1 MKLGPILAGIQG
13 SELSPADCEQLL
25 HPSVGGVVLFARNF
39 QSRGQLL
46 GLCQQIAELRS
57 PRLLLAVDQE
67 GGRVQRLTDGYTCLP
82 PPGRLGQLFAKSKQ
96 QALDYAY
103 RHGRVMAT
111 EILLSGI
118 DLSFAPV
125 LDLDRGSCVI
135 GDRALAADPQVVIQ
149 LAEAYLAGMRDAGM
163 KSTGKHFP
171 GHGSVGPDSHV
182 DEVCDQR
189 PMAELEA
196 NDLQPFKALASQLD
210 AIMMAHVVYPAVD
223 QQAAGYSAHWI
234 NTVLRGRLG
243 FQGTVFSDDLGMF
256 AARVAGGLVE
266 RARLSLAAGC
276 DAALICNPA
285 EVQQFLGAAGD
296 DWPDAGP
303 ALQRLYGHSRLSYE
317 QLTMVPE
324 WQQWTRSL
332 EAMVT

>member
-1 MKLGPILAGIQG
+1 MKLGPILAGIQ
-13 SELSPADCEQLL
+13 STKLCSADREQLQ
-25 HPSVGGVVLFARNF
+25 HPSIGGVVLFAHNF
-39 QSRGQLL
+39 ENREQLQD
-46 GLCQQIAELRS
+46 LCQSIRELRE

-67 GGRVQRLTDGYTCLP
+67 GGRVQRFTNGYTCLP
-82 PPGRLGQLFAKSKQ
+82 PLARLGRLYDKSKQ

-111 EILLSGI
+111 ETLLSGI

-135 GDRALAADPQVVIQ
+135 GNRALSEDPQIVIS

-171 GHGSVGPDSHV
+171 GHGSVEPDSHV
-182 DEVCDQR
+182 DEVCDDR
-189 PMAELEA
+189 PLTELA
-196 NDLQPFKALASQLD
+196 ASDLQPFQALAGKLD

-223 QQAAGYSAHWI
+223 RQAAGYSDYWI
-234 NTVLRGRLG
+234 KTVLRGQLD

-256 AARVAGGLVE
+256 AAKVAGGLVE
-266 RARLSLAAGC
+266 RARLSLDAGC
-276 DAALICNPA
+276 DAALICNPS
-285 EVQQFLGAAGD
+285 ELKLFLDTAGD
-296 DWPDAGP
+296 DWPDASP
-303 ALQRLYGHSRLSYE
+303 ALMRLYGHSRLDDE
-317 QLTMVPE
+317 QLAMVPE
-324 WQQWTRSL
+324 WLQWTRSL